1 MVPRTRAMEEIEYTV
16 FSLYDARI
24 AAAALV

>member
-1 MVPRTRAMEEIEYTV
+1 MEEIEYTV

-24 AAAALV
+24 AAAALYRLKWAS